1 MQKRFNAGLNSS
13 VHALAV
19 VDRADPADFAD
30 RAVAAD
36 PPLEA
41 SVEAAPAVVPVVV
54 PAVVPAVDVRQV
66 VVVDNA
72 TASRKFGKKQ
82 R

>member
-1 MQKRFNAGLNSS
+1 MQKRFSAGLNSS

-19 VDRADPADFAD
+19 VDRADFAD
-30 RAVAAD
+30 RAAAAD
-36 PPLEA
+36 PRLEA
-41 SVEAAPAVVPVVV
+41 SVEAAPAVVPVGV
-54 PAVVPAVDVRQV
+54 PVGVPVVDVRQV

>member
-1 MQKRFNAGLNSS
+1 MQKRFSAGLNSS

-30 RAVAAD
+30 RAAAAD
-36 PPLEA
+36 PRLEA

-54 PAVVPAVDVRQV
+54 PVVDVRQV